1 MLSIFSLFN
10 GFRGI
15 TEEACE
21 GQAEVARVPVAG
33 GVGSLSD
40 LLAALKQRMGVA
52 HALWLLGAGLIA
64 CAMGALSGV
73 MFGLM
78 MYFARAGSRAL
89 DDGLQASLFT
99 LSRLAVPVLAG
110 IVLDRLGYPAMFTA
124 LALCMVV
131 VVGGALLGSKVL
143 QESIS
148 KRGEVR

>member
-1 MLSIFSLFN
+1 M
-10 GFRGI
+10 
-15 TEEACE
+15 
-21 GQAEVARVPVAG
+21 
-33 GVGSLSD
+33 
-40 LLAALKQRMGVA
+40 
-52 HALWLLGAGLIA
+52 LWLLGAGLIA

-89 DDGLQASLFT
+89 NDGLQASLFN

-131 VVGGALLGSKVL
+131 VVGGGTA
-143 QESIS
+143 
-148 KRGEVR
+148 GE